1 MTRWRRRQVG
11 WWLRLG
17 GLLRGRS
24 KVRATDA
31 DYTRFDI
38 PHQTRF
44 LGVRVNERL
53 RDRLRPAWLRLRK

>member
-1 MTRWRRRQVG
+1 MTRGRRRRLG
-11 WWLRLG
+11 LLFRLG

-31 DYTRFDI
+31 DYARLDI

-44 LGVRVNERL
+44 MGVRVNERL